1 MPSVPNP
8 LRATHRSFLRLGW
21 FLTLCAWALSGSVFA
36 QTEAPAAPAATAP
49 PGSVSSEAGSPP
61 QTQSPAAA
69 DPATSSP
76 LPSPAPVATPASS
89 QAAPAE
95 DRAPASTEPTDS
107 APTEEPEPPPAGFA
121 ADGSRL
127 RPAVTAP
134 FVGVVLEK
142 GSRDPLANIRVLIF
156 EVVPPPPGEDPNDP
170 KVQKARAKSGPPT
183 AKEPLRE
190 LKTDRDGRFEVDDLA
205 PGEYVVRLRGS
216 ALLPSQ
222 SVETLTAGRLRT
234 VTYYA
239 GRRANPFEMV
249 VRAEALRKEVS
260 EQVLDVQELKRI
272 PGTQNDPIKAVQ
284 NLPGVA
290 RAPFGGGLLVVWG
303 SAPNDTRVYAD
314 GVLIPRIFHF
324 GGFRATI
331 NAEFVSE
338 LSFKPGVY
346 GANFGRGLGGIIDV
360 TTRAPKSDRI
370 HGSVTLDLIDG
381 SITLEGP
388 ITKKLHVAL
397 GARVSWISVFLPI
410 FNTSNI
416 QVSPFYWDYQAALRY
431 QPTTRDDLDLFVFG
445 STDNLSARVENPD
458 PATNV
463 DLDSRSY
470 FGRALVRWT
479 HRFSR
484 NTSLFV
490 MPSIGGDTVRFDLGD
505 SGIGGIQ
512 LKLDVLTLSYNL
524 RSELRHRVTPWLSA
538 TAGID
543 FEGTRSSF
551 DILTPGVVGAPGSS
565 GGGGGGGGTAA
576 LGLIPSTRETSV
588 QQIVRFAPYLIA
600 RAEFFNKRLIV
611 SPQLRLDT
619 TYLHANDGEVSETRF
634 TPEPRLFVSGQ
645 ILPKYLLLKAGVG
658 VYSQMAQ
665 PAELSKAFGNPVL
678 LPQFGTTYLVGI
690 ESEPTSTL
698 FLQGQFFYKD
708 LRSMIVSD
716 STTRY
721 NNGGL
726 GRVIGGDFLLRQKLW
741 RGLFGW
747 VAYTISK
754 SERKDNPDQP
764 WRLFRYDQTHILT
777 LVASYKLPWKDIE
790 VGLRFRY
797 VTGNPTTPTIGALR
811 SASDQNYAAIQDDI
825 FSDRLPDFHQLDL
838 RVDKTWVF
846 NRWKLGLYVDIQNL
860 YNRTNTENLVY
871 GGRQL
876 YQSAAISGIPF
887 FPNFG
892 LRADF

>member
-1 MPSVPNP
+1 MRAYTPLGQTLQQMPQQTHPMACVLKQSFSAHVSL
-8 LRATHRSFLRLGW
+8 LRAFLCLILLG
-21 FLTLCAWALSGSVFA
+21 LGVSRQGFA
-36 QTEAPAAPAATAP
+36 QAGVAPHSDAQAAAAPSTAPAAAPAPATPAP
-49 PGSVSSEAGSPP
+49 SSD
-61 QTQSPAAA
+61 PAAA
-69 DPATSSP
+69 TG
-76 LPSPAPVATPASS
+76 PAPT
-89 QAAPAE
+89 
-95 DRAPASTEPTDS
+95 
-107 APTEEPEPPPAGFA
+107 TEEEAEPPPAGYA

-127 RPAVTAP
+127 PPAVTAP
-134 FVGVVLEK
+134 LVGIVLEK
-142 GSRDPLANIRVLIF
+142 GTRNPLADMRVLIF

-183 AKEPLRE
+183 AKEPTRE
-190 LKTDRDGRFEVDDLA
+190 LRTDRDGRFRVDDLS
-205 PGEYVVRLRGS
+205 PGEYVIRLRGPGHQ
-216 ALLPSQ
+216 PSQ
-222 SVETLTAGRLRT
+222 SVETLTAGRIRT

-239 GRRANPFEMV
+239 GARSNPFESI
-249 VRAEALRKEVS
+249 VRAEPLRKEVS

-338 LSFKPGVY
+338 LTFKPGVY
-346 GANFGRGLGGIIDV
+346 AADFGRGLGGIIDV
-360 TTRAPKSDRI
+360 KTRSPKADRI

-381 SITLEGP
+381 SVTLEGP

-410 FNTSNI
+410 FNRSNI

-431 QPTTRDDLDLFVFG
+431 QPTTKDDLDLFVFG
-445 STDNLSARVENPD
+445 STDNLSARIENPD

-484 NTSLFV
+484 DTSLFV

-505 SGIGGIQ
+505 GGIGGVPF
-512 LKLDVLTLSYNL
+512 KLDILTLSYNL

-543 FEGTRSSF
+543 LEGTRSSF
-551 DILTPGVVGAPGSS
+551 DILSPPIPAGPSS
-565 GGGGGGGGTAA
+565 SGEGGGGPPGGGAAA
-576 LGLIPSTRETSV
+576 LGLISSARDSAV

-619 TYLHANDGEVSETRF
+619 SYLHSNDGQVSETRF

-645 ILPKYLLLKAGVG
+645 ILPKYLLIKGGVG
-658 VYSQMAQ
+658 VYSQLAQ
-665 PAELSKAFGNPVL
+665 PPELSLSFGNPRLV
-678 LPQFGTTYLVGI
+678 PQFGTTYLVGI

-698 FLQGQFFYKD
+698 FIQGQFFYKD

-716 STTRY
+716 TSTRF

-726 GRVIGGDFLLRQKLW
+726 GRVVGGDFLLRQKLW

-754 SERKDNPDQP
+754 SERKNTPDEP
-764 WRLFRYDQTHILT
+764 WRLFRFDQTHILT

-797 VTGNPTTPTIGALR
+797 VTGNPATPTIGALR
-811 SASDQNYAAIQDDI
+811 SASDQNYAAIQGEV
-825 FSDRLPDFHQLDL
+825 FSERLPDFHQLDL
-838 RVDKTWVF
+838 RIDKTWTF
-846 NRWKLGLYVDIQNL
+846 NRWKLGMYLDIQNL

-876 YQSAAISGIPF
+876 FQSAAISGIPF
-887 FPNFG
+887 FPNIG